1 MANEAV
7 ITDLLG
13 NNGDQVTFTVAAGT
27 AIAKGAIMKMTDPRT
42 AIINSGAGDV
52 LCGLAAFEK
61 TATDGKTT
69 MSIITNC
76 IAKFTV
82 VAGGTTT
89 LGSSVRV
96 SATANQIDAITSLDH
111 ETGKS
116 LGKALETG
124 GASET
129 VLVRVHTLA

>member
-13 NNGDQVTFTVAAGT
+13 NNGDQISFTCTDGT
-27 AIAKGAIMKMTDPRT
+27 AIAKGAILKLTDPRT
-42 AIINSGAGDV
+42 CIINSGAGDV

-61 TATDGKTT
+61 EANDGITE
-69 MSIITNC
+69 MSVVTNC

-82 VAGGTTT
+82 EAAKTTT
-89 LGSSVRV
+89 LGSDVRV
-96 SATANQIDAITSLDH
+96 SATENKIEALTTLDG

-124 GASET
+124 AAGET
-129 VLVRVHTLA
+129 VLVRVKTLS